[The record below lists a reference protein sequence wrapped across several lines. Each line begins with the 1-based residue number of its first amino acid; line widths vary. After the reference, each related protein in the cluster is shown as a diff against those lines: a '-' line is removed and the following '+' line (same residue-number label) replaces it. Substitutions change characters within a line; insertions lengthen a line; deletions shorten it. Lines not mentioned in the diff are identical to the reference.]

1 MRARLSVLIIA
12 LMFALALL
20 GCTQT
25 TDKNAAAQTPASG
38 TDGYN
43 IPSLPSQPENA
54 PEGNIGAPAETPV
67 AQPEAPAAQEGV
79 HYVKITTQGFEPREL
94 TISKG
99 DKVIWTNEDSYM
111 NTVTSDNGTYLKSN
125 NMSPGDTY
133 EKVFDTTGSIAY
145 HSYFKDI
152 YRGTVY
158 VE

>member
-1 MRARLSVLIIA
+1 MHSRFLVLAIA
-12 LMFALALL
+12 LIFALSLF

-25 TDKNAAAQTPASG
+25 TDKNAASPSSASG
-38 TDGYN
+38 INGYN
-43 IPSLPSQPENA
+43 APSLPSPAENA
-54 PEGNIGAPAETPV
+54 SSGGAATPPETPA
-67 AQPEAPAAQEGV
+67 AQPEIPAVQEGV
-79 HYVKITTQGFEPREL
+79 HYVKITAAGFEPREL

-111 NTVTSDNGTYLKSN
+111 NTVSSDNGTYLKSN